1 MAAQA
6 AKRVVGGGVREA
18 EGGKGGDQW
27 KDRVGELVTGV
38 GKRVERGSIYV
49 DLGGNAEAFIP
60 KDKGIPRDALRAGDR
75 VRGYLYD
82 VRRAISGPQLFV
94 SRAAPAF
101 MIALFKLEVPEV
113 GQGLVAIKACPRDP
127 GHRPQ
132 IAVLASAPPTHPP
145 PP

>member
-6 AKRVVGGGVREA
+6 AKKVFVRSVREA
-18 EGGKGGDQW
+18 GRAEVGDQW

-38 GKRVERGSIYV
+38 VKRVERGSIYV

-82 VRRAISGPQLFV
+82 VRTEIRGPQLFI
-94 SRAAPAF
+94 SRAAPEF
-101 MIALFKLEVPEV
+101 MIELFKLEVPEV
-113 GQGLVAIKACPRDP
+113 EIGRAHV
-127 GHRPQ
+127 
-132 IAVLASAPPTHPP
+132 
-145 PP
+145 